1 MKKYLKKIYNKNKS
15 ELFNELKYNL
25 KNKKKTFIVTVNP
38 EAMELTKSDEIIK
51 EIFENDDVVKVPD
64 GIGVVKACKWANIKI
79 EERIAGIEIAQ
90 ELLKVANDN
99 SYSLYLFGAE
109 EQVIKA
115 LVKKIKKDYK
125 NINLVGSSNGYVLDK
140 DKVMKKIIK
149 LKPDICMV
157 ALGVPN
163 QEKIIY
169 KYLDKFKKGVLVGVG
184 GTFDVLS
191 GTKKRAPEVFIKFNL
206 EWFYRIITEPKRI
219 KRFFKYNVKFVIDL
233 IKERD

>member
-1 MKKYLKKIYNKNKS
+1 MKEYLKKIYNKNKY

-51 EIFENDDVVKVPD
+51 EIFENDNIIKAPD
-64 GIGVVKACKWANIKI
+64 GIGIVKACKWKKIKL

-109 EQVIKA
+109 EQVIKD

-125 NINLVGSSNGYVLDK
+125 NINIVGSSNGYVLDK

-169 KYLDKFKKGVLVGVG
+169 KYLDKFKKGVLIGVG

-191 GTKKRAPEVFIKFNL
+191 GTKKRAPEVFIKLNL

-219 KRFFKYNVKFVIDL
+219 KRFLKYNVKFVLDL